1 MPKTIP
7 INSKPCAADDG
18 AHTPHLGAL
27 LCADTACTKRCA
39 PSVEQ
44 IAAIISGDNVLSAA
58 VDLKIT
64 SALREYAGERFAAQ
78 ASRMDAIEAK
88 IDLQAAATR
97 RVENSTTGIVE
108 IMESWAGAMK
118 TIERGAKVLKPL
130 SWIIGFFTALIGLWA
145 ALDGVGGSR

>member
-7 INSKPCAADDG
+7 INSKPCPADDA
-18 AHTPHLGAL
+18 AHAPHLGAM
-27 LCADTACTKRCA
+27 LCADTGCAKRCA

-58 VDLKIT
+58 VDMKIT

-78 ASRMDAIEAK
+78 ASRMDGIEAK

-97 RVENSTTGIVE
+97 RVENSTAGIVE
-108 IMESWAGAMK
+108 IMESWGGAMK
-118 TIERGAKVLKPL
+118 TIERTGKVLKPIT
-130 SWIIGFFTALIGLWA
+130 WIIGFFTALLALWA
-145 ALDGVGGSR
+145 AARGVKGD